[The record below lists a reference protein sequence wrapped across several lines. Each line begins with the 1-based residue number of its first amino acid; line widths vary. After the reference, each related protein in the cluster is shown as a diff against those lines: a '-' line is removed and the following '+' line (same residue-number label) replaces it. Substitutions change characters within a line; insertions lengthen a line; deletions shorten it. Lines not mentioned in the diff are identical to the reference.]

1 MNLGRAKTILI
12 FAFIGLNLFL
22 GYQLFWPDFGRLTQV
37 AVTSEELAAT
47 EDALNENN
55 YYLDTS
61 LDRAVQTSDF
71 LTVSPYWDTKEDT
84 IKRFEANA
92 IRVDE
97 TEDATYYNLPG
108 INAVAHSSGLI
119 QIFFDPGLSL
129 EEELSDLD
137 ESDLNDLVEQF
148 LSDEEILPD
157 GALFDYL
164 DREDDDV
171 TVLYYKQMLEDK
183 PIFASQL
190 KAVIQ
195 ANHLQKVE
203 IYWLKP
209 IERIPEREMEVI
221 PANEA
226 LNNLANTLGPSTEER
241 SINDIRLGYFS
252 GEYDAEKW
260 EIPPVWRIELDG
272 KQHYYINAFT
282 GNMEQEKTVSEKLPD
297 EEDN

>member
-61 LDRAVQTSDF
+61 LDRAVQTSGF
-71 LTVSPYWDTKEDT
+71 LTVSPYWDSKDDI
-84 IKRFEANA
+84 IKRFEDNA
-92 IRVDE
+92 SRIDE
-97 TEDATYYNLPG
+97 TEDATFYHLPG
-108 INAVAHSSGLI
+108 INAVAHTSGLI
-119 QIFFDPGLSL
+119 HIFFDPGLFL
-129 EEELSDLD
+129 GEELSDLD
-137 ESDLNDLVEQF
+137 ESDLKDLVEQF
-148 LSDEEILPD
+148 LSDEEILPG

-164 DREDDDV
+164 EREDDDV
-171 TVLYYKQMLEDK
+171 IVLYYKQMPKDK
-183 PIFASQL
+183 PIFAGQL

-195 ANHLQKVE
+195 ANYLQEVE
-203 IYWLKP
+203 IYWFEPL
-209 IERIPEREMEVI
+209 EQAPEREMEVI

-226 LNNLANTLGPSTEER
+226 LNNLVNTLGPSTEER
-241 SINDIRLGYFS
+241 SIKDIRLGYFS

-282 GNMEQEKTVSEKLPD
+282 GNMEQEKIIPEKLPD
-297 EEDN
+297 EEDD